1 MHYGPESGLYDLD
14 YLQALFNNDQEEIST
29 IEDEAEQYGFNVSAS
44 QHSVVVNHTPVCVMC
59 HELINQLIQIS
70 HDANDVVTSARDHV
84 NINGH
89 VELSKMISISCKSQF
104 RIYQPVPECRQACP
118 KVLVVCTGAHS
129 HPVPLPVKTPSSVHS
144 KIFELLQN
152 MNHDLPNMTS
162 CCFLQHPT
170 VIQFL
175 AGQFPNIASPSLS
188 DLHVSLANR
197 DHLQSY
203 IQNAKKSAFPF
214 GTGWQGKFS

>member
-29 IEDEAEQYGFNVSAS
+29 IENEAEQYGFNVSAS
-44 QHSVVVNHTPVCVMC
+44 QCSVVVNHTSVRVMC
-59 HELINQLIQIS
+59 RELINQLIQIS

-104 RIYQPVPECRQACP
+104 RIYQPVPKCRQACP

-129 HPVPLPVKTPSSVHS
+129 HPVPLPVKTPSSVCS

-162 CCFLQHPT
+162 HRFL
-170 VIQFL
+170 
-175 AGQFPNIASPSLS
+175 
-188 DLHVSLANR
+188 
-197 DHLQSY
+197 
-203 IQNAKKSAFPF
+203 
-214 GTGWQGKFS
+214 